1 MVQAFC
7 VLTTISN
14 SLVQQR
20 KDIVDDTVD
29 VESITN
35 EDIAINM
42 VEQEETVCAFGYFD
56 GKCTKQGQEFIPKIT
71 SRSIIK
77 IF

>member
-20 KDIVDDTVD
+20 KDIVD
-29 VESITN
+29 VESLSD

-42 VEQEETVCAFGYFD
+42 VEQEETVCAFGYCD
-56 GKCTKQGQEFIPKIT
+56 GGGKLQGQEFIPKIT